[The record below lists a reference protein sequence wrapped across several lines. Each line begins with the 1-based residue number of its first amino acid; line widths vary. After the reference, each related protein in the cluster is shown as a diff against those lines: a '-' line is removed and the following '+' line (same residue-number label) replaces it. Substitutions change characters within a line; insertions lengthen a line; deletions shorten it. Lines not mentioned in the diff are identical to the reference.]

1 MTEPTSEENNATFQ
15 ELFEQEY
22 RYQEPQ
28 TGEIRQATI
37 IEIRPDEIIVD
48 LGTKR
53 DGIIPRRDL
62 QRLGKEEL
70 AQLRVGDEIPVYI
83 LKPADTNGE
92 LLVSLSKGLEQQD
105 WDRAHEMLDSGE
117 IVTCKVVGHN
127 KGGILVE
134 FGRLR
139 GFVPNSHLLGF
150 SRSQSRADQQ
160 AFKSGLVGQEIVL
173 KVIEV
178 DQERRRLVLS
188 QRAAQRIWRRQQKER
203 LMAELHEGEIRRGR
217 VSGLAKFGAFV
228 DLGGADGLIHISELD
243 WQHVEDPSEVL
254 QVGDEIDVYILSLD
268 REQGR
273 IGLSRKRLLP
283 DPWTLV
289 AEKYK
294 EGDLV
299 EGVVTNLADFG
310 AFVQLDEGVE
320 GLIHITEI
328 ASPPPEDPR
337 AVLRPG
343 DRVLVRIVRI
353 EAERQ
358 RIGLSLRQV
367 SKREQIEWLA
377 QQAMKK
383 EEEKAVAEEAPP
395 APAPPAEEA
404 EEMAMSEEPV
414 AAAVEELAPEVPTP
428 AAEEKEGE
436 GEPKESGAAVVE
448 EPAPEVPT
456 PAAEEGEPG
465 KAVPGPA
472 GEAEGEV
479 TMKTSEATSEGAL
492 EGEDEAKA
500 FVEEP
505 IEVMGENPAE
515 TEGASSGAETEAGP
529 APEEAQ

>member
-1 MTEPTSEENNATFQ
+1 MTEPTSEESNATFQ

-70 AQLRVGDEIPVYI
+70 ARLQVGDEIPVYI

-105 WDRAHEMLDSGE
+105 WDRAQEMLDSGE

-150 SRSQSRADQQ
+150 SRSQSRVDQQ

-188 QRAAQRIWRRQQKER
+188 QRAAQRIWRRRQKER
-203 LMAELHEGEIRRGR
+203 LMAELHEGEVRRGR

-283 DPWTLV
+283 DPWTLI
-289 AEKYK
+289 AEKYE

-353 EAERQ
+353 DPDRQ

-377 QQAMKK
+377 QRAMEK
-383 EEEKAVAEEAPP
+383 EEKQEEAPP
-395 APAPPAEEA
+395 AEETAAREEEA
-404 EEMAMSEEPV
+404 ATAEEPV
-414 AAAVEELAPEVPTP
+414 SEVAVPAAGEEEAAIVEEPTPEV
-428 AAEEKEGE
+428 AAPSMEEGE
-436 GEPKESGAAVVE
+436 GGTE
-448 EPAPEVPT
+448 EAI
-456 PAAEEGEPG
+456 
-465 KAVPGPA
+465 PGPA
-472 GEAEGEV
+472 DEAEGEV
-479 TMKTSEATSEGAL
+479 GEVTVGVSKGTPEGAL
-492 EGEDEAKA
+492 EGEDEAKT

-505 IEVMGENPAE
+505 IEAVSENLTE
-515 TEGASSGAETEAGP
+515 TGGASSGREEIGAGP
-529 APEEAQ
+529 APEEAL